1 MGDKEVVRLVLD
13 DYRNAPIDAKL
24 VALLALIEKVA
35 RRAWTITREDVDAV
49 RAAGWTDEA
58 IYDAIT
64 VSALF
69 NFYTTWVDASGV
81 GDLGDYTASGQ
92 RMATEGYLRQ

>member
-1 MGDKEVVRLVLD
+1 VNAVLD
-13 DYRNAPIDAKL
+13 DYRSAAIDAKFAELL
-24 VALLALIEKVA
+24 VLIEKVA
-35 RRAWTITREDVDAV
+35 RAAWTVTREDVDAV
-49 RAAGWTDEA
+49 RTAGWTDEA

-81 GDLGDYTASGQ
+81 GDLGDYTMSGQ
-92 RMATEGYLRQ
+92 RMAADGYIRS

>member
-1 MGDKEVVRLVLD
+1 M
-13 DYRNAPIDAKL
+13 
-24 VALLALIEKVA
+24 LIEKVA
-35 RRAWTITREDVDAV
+35 RAAWTVRREDVDAV

-69 NFYTTWVDASGV
+69 NFYTTWVDGSGV
-81 GDLGDYTASGQ
+81 GDLGDYTMSGV
-92 RMATEGYLRQ
+92 RMAQEGYLRS